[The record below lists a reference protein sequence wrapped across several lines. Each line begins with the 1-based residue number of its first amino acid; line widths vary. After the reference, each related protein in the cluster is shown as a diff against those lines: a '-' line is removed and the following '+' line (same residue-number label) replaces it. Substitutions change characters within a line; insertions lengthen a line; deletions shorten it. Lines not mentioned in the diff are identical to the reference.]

1 MRIDGQRAVT
11 KARSISFVARAALIC
26 LIKNPH
32 DTFRKPR
39 TWSFVLP
46 AWRRNQCSG
55 LRAWKLR
62 DGKYFF
68 ADVPIA
74 RTCFERTPITTP
86 NVYKVR
92 SPMTVYSARR
102 GVVPRRRKMNSLG
115 LKLRGVTGFGQT
127 NGKNGSHIHLAF
139 YFEFCV
145 MLLHNSFANG
155 KAYPCA

>member
-102 GVVPRRRKMNSLG
+102 GVVPRRRSGEPPLVTCITFTVLKGLSRPNGLLLIVSLWG
-115 LKLRGVTGFGQT
+115 TCDI
-127 NGKNGSHIHLAF
+127 S
-139 YFEFCV
+139 
-145 MLLHNSFANG
+145 LLTSCPERV
-155 KAYPCA
+155 KA

>member
-1 MRIDGQRAVT
+1 MRT
-11 KARSISFVARAALIC
+11 C
-26 LIKNPH
+26 LAE
-32 DTFRKPR
+32 KPVQWTVR
-39 TWSFVLP
+39 MEIAGWEVI
-46 AWRRNQCSG
+46 
-55 LRAWKLR
+55 
-62 DGKYFF
+62 F

-145 MLLHNSFANG
+145 MILHNSFANG

>member
-74 RTCFERTPITTP
+74 RNCFERTPITTS

-102 GVVPRRRKMNSLG
+102 GVVPRRRSGEPPLVTCIAFTVLKGLSRPNGLLLIVSLWG
-115 LKLRGVTGFGQT
+115 TCDISSLIF
-127 NGKNGSHIHLAF
+127 
-139 YFEFCV
+139 
-145 MLLHNSFANG
+145 M
-155 KAYPCA
+155 P